1 MFRHF
6 KLHRL
11 HFRIRLYQVGG
22 GEAHDTTME
31 EVLADY
37 SPSPKGTIERLPKDI
52 LALEFNPTKKLAHFV
67 VQLKNTPGALE
78 HSAALATK
86 HRVNI
91 LSGFHHAPSASE
103 RAFWSFFADFTDA
116 TVDPAKLA
124 QELDFLP
131 STVNVRFQV
140 PLNGLL
146 VDSFH
151 FPVRWGGQ
159 RAIMMRTESIA
170 SIFAR
175 VNGIFGDGPAARVV
189 MYEMGEA
196 AGQAIFKDLVS
207 RLGLDI
213 IRDELSNVIGLYTS
227 NGWGLFQLV
236 EVDLERKTAE
246 IRVHENFECV
256 HYRKSSVPRSNFV
269 RGHIAGWFSELLG
282 SRVEVTEKHCVAK
295 GDPFCYFTIETPTV

>member
-1 MFRHF
+1 
-6 KLHRL
+6 
-11 HFRIRLYQVGG
+11 
-22 GEAHDTTME
+22 ME
-31 EVLADY
+31 EVLAD
-37 SPSPKGTIERLPKDI
+37 SRPSKIGTGEHLPKDV
-52 LALEFNPTKKLAHFV
+52 LAVEFNPSKRLAHFV
-67 VQLKNTPGALE
+67 IQLRNVPGALE

-103 RAFWSFFADFTDA
+103 QAFWSFFADFTDA
-116 TVDPAKLA
+116 TLGPSQLA
-124 QELDFLP
+124 QELEFLP
-131 STVNVRFQV
+131 STVNVRYHV
-140 PLNGLL
+140 PPNGLL
-146 VDSFH
+146 VDTFH

-159 RAIMMRTESIA
+159 RAIMMRTESIG

-196 AGQAIFKDLVS
+196 AGSAIFKDLVS
-207 RLGLDI
+207 QLGPEI
-213 IRDELSNVIGLYTS
+213 IKQELSNVIGLYTS
-227 NGWGLFQLV
+227 NGWGVFELV
-236 EVDLERKTAE
+236 DADFERKTAE
-246 IRVHENFECV
+246 IRAHENFECV
-256 HYRKSSVPRSNFV
+256 HYRQSSAPRSNFV